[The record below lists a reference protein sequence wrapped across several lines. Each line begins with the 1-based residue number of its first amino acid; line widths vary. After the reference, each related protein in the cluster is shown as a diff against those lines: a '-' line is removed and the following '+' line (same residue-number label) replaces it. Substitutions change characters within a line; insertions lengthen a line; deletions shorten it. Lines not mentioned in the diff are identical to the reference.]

1 MKQFCKVI
9 FLHKYIKGE
18 EGCGNNEFED
28 YKQKHPDI
36 EFVDRSLFTL
46 LSRGC
51 YYQ

>member
-28 YKQKHPDI
+28 YKQKHLDI

-46 LSRGC
+46 LSRGR

>member
-28 YKQKHPDI
+28 YIQKHLDMKAI
-36 EFVDRSLFTL
+36 YKSQLI
-46 LSRGC
+46 
-51 YYQ
+51 